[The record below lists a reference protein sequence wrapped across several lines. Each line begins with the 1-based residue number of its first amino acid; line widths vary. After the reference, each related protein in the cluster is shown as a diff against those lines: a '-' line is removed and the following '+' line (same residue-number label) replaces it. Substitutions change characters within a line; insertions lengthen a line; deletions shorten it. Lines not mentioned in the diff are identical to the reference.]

1 MGFLL
6 EHFVPALGVLVA
18 NALFLSPLKPV
29 LAAKRQNALGPLN
42 PLVYCA
48 MHANC
53 VGWLV
58 YAFLKR
64 DPYILASNFGGALL
78 AQFMVLSCVGAADA
92 SSAHER
98 QARDAAI
105 RSALFFGGVLA
116 AAGAAI
122 SFSNLALE
130 QAARAWGFVTVAIL
144 LVFYASPLSVLAR
157 VLRSRNS
164 ASLQLP
170 FAGMNAINGLL
181 WAAYG
186 LAVKDAFVWAPN
198 AAGAVFGVLQ
208 VALCLLYPP
217 TPLSGGGSGGD
228 LAGAAAAAAL
238 AEDGGGAA
246 GLLQPR
252 PPSSGTIGGG
262 DAEKGRGGVGA
273 F

>member
-92 SSAHER
+92 SSPHER

-105 RSALFFGGVLA
+105 RSALFFGGVLS

-122 SFSNLALE
+122 SFSNLPLE

-170 FAGMNAINGLL
+170 FAAMNAVNGLL

-186 LAVKDAFVWAPN
+186 FAVNDAFVWAPN

-208 VALCLLYPP
+208 VALCLVYPP
-217 TPLSGGGSGGD
+217 TPLGGGSGGD
-228 LAGAAAAAAL
+228 LAGAAAAAL
-238 AEDGGGAA
+238 AEDGSGGGA

-252 PPSSGTIGGG
+252 PPSSGTVGS
-262 DAEKGRGGVGA
+262 DAEKGRGVVGA